1 MRMAAHEGISQEAIE
16 AGILAARPAM
26 FPQAVPLTAEGASPI
41 TAEAVVATPTGLTP
55 QTRTEEYGI
64 QQQLRHFDRLSPGY
78 AGKGTAIDAEDWM
91 RKITKNLDTMVI
103 TADSDRV
110 RLAAFK
116 FEATADEWWEGQTR
130 TRTPESFTWRQFTDA
145 FYERFFPMATRQDLA
160 QRFSTLYRGPP

>member
-1 MRMAAHEGISQEAIE
+1 MRMETREGISQEAIE
-16 AGILAARPAM
+16 AGILAARRAM
-26 FPQAVPLTAEGASPI
+26 FPQAVPQTAEGASPI
-41 TAEAVVATPTGLTP
+41 TPEAVVAAPMGLTP
-55 QTRTEEYGI
+55 QTRTEEYGV

-116 FEATADEWWEGQTR
+116 FEATAGKDRLGQGHQR
-130 TRTPESFTWRQFTDA
+130 VLLGASSLMLSMRDSFLLPPDRIWHRG
-145 FYERFFPMATRQDLA
+145 FPP
-160 QRFSTLYRGPP
+160 SIRGPP